1 MIYTTKSV
9 VKFDFLTI
17 LLYFIL
23 ISCGWLSIYSS
34 THSEGSMLFQFGGTH
49 GKQLLWI
56 LLSVLLIFILLNIE
70 SKFYERFSS
79 IIYVIAVLGL
89 ALLFVFG
96 KKISGATSWYSF
108 GSFSLQPTEFAKFA
122 TALALSKWVSQMNVS
137 LNRLKHVMISLVLL
151 AIPAVLI
158 IAQPDPG
165 SALVYACFLIP
176 MYREGLSFWWIFS
189 GFALAIL
196 FIATLYLGIL
206 PVMIFC
212 FIALLLHFLLN
223 SKKCKYRFQKPPSK
237 LNYILL
243 FLFCAAFLSSTD
255 YIFEN
260 ILEDRH
266 RDRINLVLG
275 KIEDTQDKGYNT
287 MQSVIAIGS
296 GGFSGKGFLQGTQTK
311 GGFVP
316 EQETDY
322 IFTNIGEEWGF
333 IGSMFVVL
341 MFCIFIIRLSI
352 IAERQKTIFAR
363 VYGYSVASIFFFHF
377 LINIGMVIGI
387 FPTIGIP
394 LPFFSYG
401 GSSLWGFTILLFI
414 LIKLD
419 SSRLEA

>member
-9 VKFDFLTI
+9 VKYDFLI
-17 LLYFIL
+17 IGLYFVL
-23 ISCGWLSIYSS
+23 ITCGWLSIYSS
-34 THSEGSMLFQFGGTH
+34 THSEGSLLFQFEGIH
-49 GKQLLWI
+49 GKQLLWM
-56 LLSVLLIFILLNIE
+56 LLSLGLIFVLLNIE
-70 SKFYERFSS
+70 AKFYERFSS
-79 IIYVIAVLGL
+79 IIYVVGILGL

-137 LNRLKHVMISLVLL
+137 LKRLKHVIISFVLL
-151 AIPAVLI
+151 GIPAVLI

-196 FIATLYLGIL
+196 FISTLYFGII
-206 PVMIFC
+206 PVIIFC
-212 FIALLLHFLLN
+212 FIALLLHFVFIN
-223 SKKCKYRFQKPPSK
+223 KKRKYRFQKPPSK
-237 LNYILL
+237 LYYIVL
-243 FLFCAAFLSSTD
+243 FLFCATFLSSTD
-255 YIFEN
+255 YIFEE

-275 KIEDTQDKGYNT
+275 KIEDTQGKGYNT

-296 GGFSGKGFLQGTQTK
+296 GGLTGKGFLQGTQTK

-333 IGSMFVVL
+333 LGSMFVVL
-341 MFCIFIIRLSI
+341 LFCVFIIRLCI
-352 IAERQKTIFAR
+352 IAERQKTVFTR
-363 VYGYSVASIFFFHF
+363 VYAYSVASIFFFHF

-414 LIKLD
+414 LVKLD